1 MYREEEE
8 GDAEQDLLLEKDIA
22 AQRLWQA
29 FQESATAVAH
39 LFRGTHNM
47 YTIYIIHVV
56 WSSGFQLDSLLDQF
70 GQLVAIVLL

>member
-1 MYREEEE
+1 MYREEEEE

-39 LFRGTHNM
+39 LFRGTHKM
-47 YTIYIIHVV
+47 YTIYIYTCIYIYIYIYILYMSFGVV
-56 WSSGFQLDSLLDQF
+56 VSN
-70 GQLVAIVLL
+70 

>member
-39 LFRGTHNM
+39 LFRGTCTCTHNM
-47 YTIYIIHVV
+47 YTIYIYIYYTCY
-56 WSSGFQLDSLLDQF
+56 LE
-70 GQLVAIVLL
+70 